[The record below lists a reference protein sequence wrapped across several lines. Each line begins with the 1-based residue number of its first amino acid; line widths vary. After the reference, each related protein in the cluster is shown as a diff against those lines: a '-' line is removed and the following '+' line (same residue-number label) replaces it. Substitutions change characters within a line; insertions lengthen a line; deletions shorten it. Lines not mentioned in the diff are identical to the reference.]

1 MTALRIGELS
11 AKTNC
16 TAETIRYYEKE
27 GLLPEPVRSEGNY
40 RLYNDEH
47 VERLQFIRHCR
58 SLDMT
63 LDEVKDLLV
72 FRDAPDENCM
82 QVSALLN
89 KHIGHITQKI
99 KGLQLL
105 QHQLTHLLQQCDNTQ
120 TTANCGILN
129 GLVHMPEQQVAPIE
143 GHQHSY
149 RS

>member
-1 MTALRIGELS
+1 MGTLRIGELS

-27 GLLPEPVRSEGNY
+27 GLLPAPVRSEGNY

-63 LDEVKDLLV
+63 LEEVRDLLV
-72 FRDAPDENCM
+72 FRDEPDENCI
-82 QVSALLN
+82 QVSALLT
-89 KHIGHITQKI
+89 KHIGHIAQKI
-99 KGLQLL
+99 HGLQVL
-105 QHQLTHLLQQCDNTQ
+105 QHQLTHLLEQCDNTQ

-129 GLVHMPEQQVAPIE
+129 GLVNMPEQAFAPIE
-143 GHQHSY
+143 GHQHGY